1 MRACRITRT
10 ARSALAL
17 ARVAAPQPIGMALT
31 RMAAR
36 PISTSV
42 FAMAEPKAEE
52 KAAAEPEADAEAEPE
67 AAAADAAEE
76 KPADDAASASKEL
89 EELRAQVKTMADAR
103 LRALAELEN
112 VRRIAE
118 RDVDKARTYAIQKFA
133 KQLLDVG
140 DNLQRALD
148 LVPGDHTP
156 DSMDDETAAKAGRA
170 LVSGVQATSSELQ
183 KVFLLNGITPFGEA
197 GEKFDPNTMEAM
209 YVMPIT
215 DDLPAGSVG
224 QVLMRGYKFK
234 DRVLRPAQ
242 VGATPV
248 Q

>member
-17 ARVAAPQPIGMALT
+17 ARVAAPQPIGLALT
-31 RMAAR
+31 RMSAR

-52 KAAAEPEADAEAEPE
+52 KADAEPEPKAEATDSE
-67 AAAADAAEE
+67 AAEAAEE
-76 KPADDAASASKEL
+76 KPAEDSASATKEV
-89 EELRAQVKTMADAR
+89 EELRAQVKAMADAR

-183 KVFLLNGITPFGEA
+183 KVFKLNGITSFGEA

-209 YVMPIT
+209 FVMPIS